1 MERNRVLQPEEVLGS
16 LPETRFRSVMGIM
29 GQDQSLDTSFHSD
42 DGHSFAHSNGHDVGN
57 TFISAYGGELI
68 LKVLPFS
75 SILNSQN
82 LNSRLL
88 AAPTSNNQLLGGNA
102 VTSLKRKPSLAPSFR
117 AAAGSSGMGRQ
128 SSIRQERRSSLP
140 SLSRASSVVV
150 PEKKTESPL
159 RATVSAGTLDR
170 LVDTLIEGLEVSVT
184 STDDTGLSSRRS
196 RSLIVDLT
204 DFSKSWWHT
213 FRSFV
218 TPMVFFEVT
227 S

>member
-1 MERNRVLQPEEVLGS
+1 
-16 LPETRFRSVMGIM
+16 
-29 GQDQSLDTSFHSD
+29 
-42 DGHSFAHSNGHDVGN
+42 
-57 TFISAYGGELI
+57 
-68 LKVLPFS
+68 
-75 SILNSQN
+75 
-82 LNSRLL
+82 
-88 AAPTSNNQLLGGNA
+88 
-102 VTSLKRKPSLAPSFR
+102 
-117 AAAGSSGMGRQ
+117 MGRQ